1 MWKWSVF
8 KPGFNWH
15 GCALKMQ
22 QCKATVIAK
31 VSSKYNTFLHI
42 NEFDYFA
49 SFIEIYFVWYWLHWF
64 KNMKD
69 IWKFVFFCF
78 RTYRGLFSR
87 VSSSCKLS
95 QKYKHEYSSTDINI
109 SLFQWDV
116 GIRQETESIGLHR
129 RLTGIKRD
137 EMRTRSRPVSCW
149 QEEEWWRRLN
159 FWPAAGSEYI
169 PAGFFFYVH
178 FLFESSHATYL
189 LWWGTPA
196 ICPLMIPHVSRSNL
210 ALIPTNPSAQT
221 QTGAKGVYV

>member
-1 MWKWSVF
+1 MRSKD
-8 KPGFNWH
+8 
-15 GCALKMQ
+15 
-22 QCKATVIAK
+22 ATVQSYCDSQSFTKIQYIFTYKWIWLFCFIYWDILCLILIAL
-31 VSSKYNTFLHI
+31 VQKYERYMEVCYFL
-42 NEFDYFA
+42 
-49 SFIEIYFVWYWLHWF
+49 
-64 KNMKD
+64 
-69 IWKFVFFCF
+69 CF

-129 RLTGIKRD
+129 SLTGIKRD